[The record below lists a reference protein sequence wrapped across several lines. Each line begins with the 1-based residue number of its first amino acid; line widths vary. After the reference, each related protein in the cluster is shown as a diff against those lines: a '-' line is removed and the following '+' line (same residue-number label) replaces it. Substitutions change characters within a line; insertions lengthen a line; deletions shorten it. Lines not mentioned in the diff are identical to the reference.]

1 VGFLS
6 TIPRQEAY
14 QLARAA
20 EGIVAENFPPT
31 LANNQSALASQLVF
45 GNLVGIRG
53 GTVCTGIVLRVF
65 TAAAGTT
72 PTTARVGLADST
84 GKILVLSGNVNAA
97 ASWAQGP
104 RQFAF
109 TAPYTTLADGGYYAC
124 VVINGTYGTT
134 QPMALMA
141 GSGAGA
147 GLTVIGSNV
156 PPTFTWAA
164 QSDLPAVGASLTLT
178 GTTGSVIFYMG
189 VY

>member
-1 VGFLS
+1 MGFLS
-6 TIPRQEAY
+6 TIPRPEAY

-20 EGIVAENFPPT
+20 EGVVAENFPPT

-45 GNLVGIRG
+45 GTLVGIRG
-53 GTVCTGIVLRVF
+53 GTVCTGIVMRVF
-65 TAAAGTT
+65 TAAAGST
-72 PTTARVGLADST
+72 PTTARFGLADST

-104 RQFAF
+104 RKFAF

-124 VVINGTYGTT
+124 VVINGTFGST
-134 QPMALMA
+134 QPQALMT

-147 GLTVIGSNV
+147 GLVAIGSSA

-164 QSDLPAVGASLTLT
+164 QTDLPAVSSSLTLT
-178 GTTGSVIFYMG
+178 GTSGSVIFYMG